1 MTAWLLRRWK
11 GALLTLGIALGLA
24 KLWLSRWRV
33 QRALEATRVE
43 RDRAEIER
51 DAARGDA
58 AVANATTAVVVEAA
72 ESREAGHALAEE
84 IRDVETTGDPD
95 ADRAALY
102 DRVREIARREGADG
116 GDRSSASVRD
126 DAAASPGADRAAGD

>member
-1 MTAWLLRRWK
+1 MTWLLSHWPWVAAAAAVVA
-11 GALLTLGIALGLA
+11 G
-24 KLWLSRWRV
+24 WVYRWRV
-33 QRALEATRVE
+33 QRALEATRGE

-84 IRDVETTGDPD
+84 IRDAETTGDPD

-102 DRVREIARREGADG
+102 VRVREIARREGADG
-116 GDRSSASVRD
+116 DDRAAPAVRD